1 MTVTLRV
8 IKRYAN
14 RKLYD
19 TQASSYVTLEQVAD
33 LIRQGEDIQVVD
45 NATKE
50 DMTSVTLAQIIFEE
64 EKRQKSFLPL
74 SALQKVIRSGGE
86 SLHELVAQIHHS
98 AGRVGRVFRRDEDGR
113 IEEGVPDS
121 DQSLEG
127 VEEPVG
133 MIRDFI
139 ESVQVAVDDWQKKL
153 DHNVHNAWE
162 TVSPLAP
169 LQREIKALS
178 ERIEQMES
186 RIPGSTTSGGGDG
199 KPTSERKPT

>member
-1 MTVTLRV
+1 MTATVRV

-50 DMTSVTLAQIIFEE
+50 DMTSVTLAQIILEE

-74 SALQKVIRSGGE
+74 PALQKIIRSGGE
-86 SLHELVAQIHHS
+86 SLHELVAQLHQS
-98 AGRVGRVFRRDEDGR
+98 AGRVGRVFRRDEDAL
-113 IEEGVPDS
+113 IEEGGAEELPGQSVDS
-121 DQSLEG
+121 A
-127 VEEPVG
+127 EPVG
-133 MIRDFI
+133 MIRDFV
-139 ESVQVAVDDWQKKL
+139 ESVQGAVDDWQRRL
-153 DHNVHNAWE
+153 DQNVHNAWE

-169 LQREIKALS
+169 LQREIKVLS
-178 ERIEQMES
+178 ERIEEME
-186 RIPGSTTSGGGDG
+186 RRLPGRSAASGGDG
-199 KPTSERKPT
+199 KPPSER